1 MFCLFKENPCGS
13 LPGSGSRPR
22 VWVDKSSWRGSC
34 RGSVPGVRGLGDP
47 GAHGGERPPLEMRPR
62 PQPAPR
68 PGSAVCAGLRLARGA
83 PEGRSVAGVSCG
95 LPQTFHFESRRSRLP
110 PGRVFCSQEFHT
122 AIREQSP
129 FLVSSIYTAFH
140 LGEKK
145 KGGRGPEPA
154 GRPQARGA
162 LGRRAQPVWS
172 RPCHH
177 PGPCPC
183 PRLVGREECG
193 LCNYLFA
200 AQGQKAKVTIKM
212 RRNPRIPRPRPG
224 PAHSRQAARPLPR

>member
-1 MFCLFKENPCGS
+1 M
-13 LPGSGSRPR
+13 PGSSLLVEPR
-22 VWVDKSSWRGSC
+22 QD
-34 RGSVPGVRGLGDP
+34 VPWP
-47 GAHGGERPPLEMRPR
+47 GCP
-62 PQPAPR
+62 
-68 PGSAVCAGLRLARGA
+68 
-83 PEGRSVAGVSCG
+83 VAF
-95 LPQTFHFESRRSRLP
+95 PQTFHFESRRSRLP
-110 PGRVFCSQEFHT
+110 PGCVFCSQEFHT

-177 PGPCPC
+177 PGLRPC